1 MTDVLKQV
9 SEWQTKNPE
18 GSLQA
23 AFKALNISHNQYYYA
38 KKHAKKARAP
48 KAAATKG
55 KRIVV
60 TTDTRETRADNRMV
74 LIRGTPEQLRQLLG
88 GF

>member
-18 GSLQA
+18 GSLQS
-23 AFKALNISHNQYYYA
+23 AFKALGISHNQYYYA
-38 KKHAKKARAP
+38 MKHAKKARAP
-48 KAAATKG
+48 KAAATKA
-55 KRIVV
+55 KRIV
-60 TTDTRETRADNRMV
+60 TSAPEKPRADNRMV